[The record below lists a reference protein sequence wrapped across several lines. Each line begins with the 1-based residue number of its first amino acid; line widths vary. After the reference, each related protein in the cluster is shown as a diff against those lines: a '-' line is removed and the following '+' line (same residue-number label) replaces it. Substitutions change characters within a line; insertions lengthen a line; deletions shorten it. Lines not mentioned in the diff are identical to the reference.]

1 LTNLEE
7 NKMLDKLS
15 PQQVEQALAWLAS
28 PVQEAPPDELLD
40 LNQME
45 WFLLDRMLQTLM
57 QERDSQRVH

>member
-1 LTNLEE
+1 
-7 NKMLDKLS
+7 MLDKLS
-15 PQQVEQALAWLAS
+15 PQQVELALAWLAS

-45 WFLLDRMLQTLM
+45 WFLLDRMLQTLI